1 MAGLGIE
8 LGPVLS
14 LLLRNASIQA
24 ATLEPNVFLV
34 PVGEGR
40 VMFNAPVVK
49 LQRHAVAVQLVAA
62 HPVSTRPLFLA
73 L

>member
-24 ATLEPNVFLV
+24 GALEPDVFLV
-34 PVGEGR
+34 PVGEGG
-40 VMFNAPVVK
+40 VVLNAPVVK
-49 LQRHAVAVQLVAA
+49 RQRHAVAVQLVAA
-62 HPVSTRPLFLA
+62 HSVSARSLFLA
-73 L
+73 F